1 MFALVK
7 ESNDELDE
15 LDEACDVLLKWC
27 SLAFVGLIL
36 LVPTN
41 VSYLLLLHVTS
52 EQ

>member
-7 ESNDELDE
+7 ESNDDLMS
-15 LDEACDVLLKWC
+15 LKVFDVLLKWF